1 MKKGKCDMTGF
12 VPENKSSAVRSAM
25 LAIVAMFIATGASA
39 DGVMSEIS
47 SSVKANWRRI
57 ASKSADILELREERK
72 TLPEST
78 FWFWETDKKD
88 QDAKIRSALRSVRE
102 ILLST
107 DSQKMM
113 ERIDD
118 LDEDIAGVEE
128 DIRDVT
134 EERVLNLDKASEC
147 DEKLAK
153 LRQKKEALQANR
165 RNLAAQVCAELRALG
180 LKVSG
185 EAAEQCLFPVNF
197 GDIVDGVVVARS
209 VASVVDN
216 LRELM
221 ATGDVASARRYFG
234 MYLVM
239 IDVQVLCFE
248 DYLAKSRDGEWRQGL
263 NRILSDATTARDEAL
278 ANSRCDTFTAEQ
290 RRVFAHNSD
299 VNGATIRAATAYLK
313 ILDSHEV
320 VISDKLAAARKVRM
334 VVESSY
340 DTVNLAG
347 DFLGLA
353 KANQKAFDA
362 LLNLDLPPVEIF
374 DDANVQQE
382 FLAITRKL
390 KE

>member
-1 MKKGKCDMTGF
+1 M
-12 VPENKSSAVRSAM
+12 PNAAIAVKPNIVRTAV
-25 LAIVAMFIATGASA
+25 LALLSLSFASGASA
-39 DGVMSEIS
+39 DGVLSEIG
-47 SSVKANWRRI
+47 SSVKSNWRRI
-57 ASKSADILELREERK
+57 AGKSADILELREERK
-72 TLPEST
+72 TLPDST
-78 FWFWETDKKD
+78 FWFWDTDKKD

-113 ERIDD
+113 EKIDD
-118 LDEDIAGVEE
+118 LDEDLENIDE

-134 EERVLNLDKASEC
+134 EMRILEPDKASAC

-153 LRQKKEALQANR
+153 LRQKKDALQANR
-165 RNLAAQVCAELRALG
+165 RNMAAKVCAELRELG

-221 ATGDVASARRYFG
+221 STGDVAAARRYFG
-234 MYLVM
+234 IYLVM

-263 NRILSDATTARDEAL
+263 NRILSEATTAHDEAL

-290 RRVFAHNSD
+290 RRVFAHNAD

-313 ILDSHEV
+313 ILDSHEA
-320 VISDKLAAARKVRM
+320 VISEKLAAARKVRM

-340 DTVNLAG
+340 ETVNLAG

-390 KE
+390 KD